1 MLKHILTILIL
12 LNFFHFVS
20 AQKSKAKDYIISG
33 NQSYL
38 QGDFAKAEAKYK
50 IALSENSNSL
60 KANYNLGN
68 ALYQQ
73 KRLDESRV
81 HYDRVIQDR
90 NATKLD
96 KHKAYH
102 NIGKTYLDENDPEK
116 AVASLKEALK
126 LNPYDDETRYNY
138 ALARKLLEKQQEEK
152 ENQDQQNQDKEGNS
166 DENQEDSQENSDQ
179 NEEGGE
185 EQNDGEQNPQNQN
198 GNQQGGENGEE
209 KGEGNAQQ
217 GQQITKGSQGEG
229 TESQRPMN
237 TERQEGLLE
246 ALRKQEQETLKK
258 IISQKAQKQRVNTEK
273 DW

>member
-1 MLKHILTILIL
+1 MPMLKHILTILIL

-20 AQKSKAKDYIISG
+20 AQKSEAKDYIISG

-50 IALSENSNSL
+50 IALSEDSNSL

-138 ALARKLLEKQQEEK
+138 ALARKLLEKQKEEEK
-152 ENQDQQNQDKEGNS
+152 EKDKNGEG
-166 DENQEDSQENSDQ
+166 EEDSQKNQEEN
-179 NEEGGE
+179 NENPENQDPGDSE
-185 EQNDGEQNPQNQN
+185 EN
-198 GNQQGGENGEE
+198 
-209 KGEGNAQQ
+209 
-217 GQQITKGSQGEG
+217 
-229 TESQRPMN
+229 
-237 TERQEGLLE
+237 
-246 ALRKQEQETLKK
+246 
-258 IISQKAQKQRVNTEK
+258 
-273 DW
+273 